1 VGAGQTVAGFCNA
14 TVGSGSTDLKGPWGL
29 YVTPSDGTLY
39 VTDYTAYTYQMFSP
53 FSRTGYIFFSNDVTY
68 PSDVFVD
75 SSGKIYMVYE
85 SGVDFVVSIEKAGV
99 IVRTLPPGGVS
110 SSSCNFTEIYNAYGV
125 AVDQSGNIYVSQ
137 YSCYM
142 VVKWALNATKGT
154 LVAGQPGISG
164 STSTTLSSVRYIH
177 LDEDRGALYVSDTGN
192 NRIQKFIIGGNG
204 TGVTVAGGNGAGT
217 NLNQLNSPAGIRV
230 TSDGQTLYIS
240 DHGNNRI
247 MKWVIGASQGVVVAG
262 SASGVAGS
270 TSQLLNRPGGLGLD
284 PTEMY
289 LYVADNGNYRVQ
301 RFRVQ

>member
-1 VGAGQTVAGFCNA
+1 
-14 TVGSGSTDLKGPWGL
+14 
-29 YVTPSDGTLY
+29 
-39 VTDYTAYTYQMFSP
+39 MFSP
-53 FSRTGYIFFSNDVTY
+53 FSRTGYIFFSNNVTY

-85 SGVDFVVSIEKAGV
+85 SGVDFVVRIQEAGV

-110 SSSCNFTEIYNAYGV
+110 SSSCNLTEIYNAYGV

-142 VVKWALNATKGT
+142 VVKWTPNATKGT

-164 STSTTLSSVRYIH
+164 STSTTLSYVRYIH
-177 LDEDRGALYVSDTGN
+177 LDEDRSALYVSDTGN

-204 TGVTVAGGNGAGT
+204 TGITVAGGAGAGA
-217 NLNQLNSPAGIRV
+217 NLNQLKSPAGIRV
-230 TSDGQTLYIS
+230 TSDGQTFYIA
-240 DHGNNRI
+240 DYGNNRI

-270 TSQLLNRPGGLGLD
+270 TSQLLNGPGGLALD
-284 PTEMY
+284 PTETY
-289 LYVADNGNYRVQ
+289 LYVADNGNHRVQ